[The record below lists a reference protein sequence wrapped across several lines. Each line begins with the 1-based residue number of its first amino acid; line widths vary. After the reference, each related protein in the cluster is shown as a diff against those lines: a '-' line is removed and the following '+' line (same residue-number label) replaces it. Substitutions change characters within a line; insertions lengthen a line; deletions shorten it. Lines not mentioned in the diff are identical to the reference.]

1 MSQFFASGGQSI
13 SALFLPMNTQDRFP
27 LGWTGWISL
36 QSKGLFKSLL
46 QHNSS
51 KASILWCSAFFM
63 VQLSHPDMTTGKK
76 IALTRGTFV
85 CGWSGPVSKMTG
97 IIKRMPWKETQAQ
110 REHNVKAGLKQCIYK
125 PKNANDCPQ
134 TLEVR
139 SKQGRTLPDK
149 FLREYGSA
157 DTLILHLQTPELWSN
172 RFLLFEATQ
181 FGIFCT
187 AAIENI
193 YTKLKVVVRDGTG
206 KRD

>member
-1 MSQFFASGGQSI
+1 MWVVSQPVQSLSCVQLFVTPWTAAHQASCPSPAPRVYSNSYPLSPCCHPIISSSVVPFSHLRSFPASGSFQMSQVFASGGQSI

-46 QHNSS
+46 HHNSS

-97 IIKRMPWKETQAQ
+97 IIKRMP
-110 REHNVKAGLKQCIYK
+110 
-125 PKNANDCPQ
+125 
-134 TLEVR
+134 
-139 SKQGRTLPDK
+139 
-149 FLREYGSA
+149 
-157 DTLILHLQTPELWSN
+157 
-172 RFLLFEATQ
+172 
-181 FGIFCT
+181 
-187 AAIENI
+187 
-193 YTKLKVVVRDGTG
+193 
-206 KRD
+206 